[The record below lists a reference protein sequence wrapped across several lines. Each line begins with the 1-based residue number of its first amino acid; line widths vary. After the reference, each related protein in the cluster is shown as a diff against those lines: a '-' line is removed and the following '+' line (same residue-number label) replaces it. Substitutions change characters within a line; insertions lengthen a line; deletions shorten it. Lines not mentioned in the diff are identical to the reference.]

1 MRADQRLNELCHPR
15 LTCPLYKK
23 ACNSWES
30 DTFNARCN
38 QSIYEEA
45 VASCASCDQVVC
57 VACAI
62 RLPKGLRLTA
72 EDIFDPDKCVSLFD
86 KEHRLL
92 STHCPMCTGG
102 SVSNTQVMTRLLK
115 NARTTR
121 AKVEQQI
128 VAERKVAEDTKPR
141 KKRSVPKRKGS

>member
-1 MRADQRLNELCHPR
+1 MGVRYIQC
-15 LTCPLYKK
+15 
-23 ACNSWES
+23 SV
-30 DTFNARCN
+30 CN

-115 NARTTR
+115 KARTTR